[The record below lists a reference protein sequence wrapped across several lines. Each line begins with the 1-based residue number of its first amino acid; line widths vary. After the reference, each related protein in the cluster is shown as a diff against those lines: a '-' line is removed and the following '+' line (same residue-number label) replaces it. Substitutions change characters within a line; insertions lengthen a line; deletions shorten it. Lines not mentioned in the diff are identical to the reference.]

1 MCMACMK
8 SEQNLANIKQN
19 FQVGIAKFSKNLLV
33 FNRIKQIIMMKVYK
47 LLQNVMKV
55 YEIS

>member
-1 MCMACMK
+1 MK